1 MDTLLGT
8 LHGRKRYRVLQAQT
22 TEKLIAIPLVEWPFW
37 LAFGFWSLWPES
49 QTPVF
54 EFEAIP
60 FSSREM
66 VLIALSLYYFGSAL
80 AKRVLTRQTSAS
92 HQKAA
97 VALLK
102 PWHFYLPLAT
112 AGLVLYAAVS
122 LATSGLDE
130 RNRLAMGYTLLLVG
144 CACLLAYGLVANLS
158 SAALRVFLWRLAV
171 AITAVGLL
179 YTAVTFFSVGIGGIR
194 SQANSIAGEVG
205 VGRATG
211 PLFGAST
218 GYFILLPAL
227 AYAIQQLF
235 LDKSLFK
242 GVVVFSLLLTLMSL
256 GSRGSIICISIFFI
270 FAFFSIKNK
279 KQAAIAALLTL
290 LLMVPAAGLVSSQ
303 AGRVT
308 DRFQSFEA
316 SARTESYTT
325 SLAIVE
331 NRNAEMNL
339 LGSGYGSIWAWYL
352 PLHDRDSDLIWTPF
366 GYLLFQP
373 HSTFLLLWVE
383 LGLIGGGYFLML
395 WAILLLS
402 MTENFKQALYPLF
415 NCGIAA
421 SGFAMFFDTFLIMG
435 AVLSTVWW
443 IFLFGSLSI
452 NAQKPI
458 RPHSP

>member
-1 MDTLLGT
+1 M
-8 LHGRKRYRVLQAQT
+8 LQAQPT
-22 TEKLIAIPLVEWPFW
+22 QKLAVIPWVEWPFW
-37 LAFGFWSLWPES
+37 MAFGFWSLWPES
-49 QTPVF
+49 KTPSF
-54 EFEAIP
+54 EFEGVP
-60 FSSREM
+60 FSSRDG
-66 VLIALSLYYFGSAL
+66 VLIAIALYYFGSAL
-80 AKRVLTRQTSAS
+80 AKQVLTQQTVAYP
-92 HQKAA
+92 QKAA

-112 AGLVLYAAVS
+112 AGLVLYASVS
-122 LATSGLDE
+122 LTTSGLDDL
-130 RNRLAMGYTLLLVG
+130 NRLAMGYTLVLLG
-144 CACLLAYGLVANLS
+144 AACMLAYGLVAHLGGT
-158 SAALRVFLWRLAV
+158 ALRSFLWRLTV
-171 AITAVGLL
+171 AIAAVGLL

-227 AYAIQQLF
+227 AYAIQELF
-235 LDKSLFK
+235 LEKALFK
-242 GVVVFSLLLTLMSL
+242 AAVVFSLLLTLMSL

-290 LLMVPAAGLVSSQ
+290 LLMVPAAGVVSSK

-316 SARTESYTT
+316 SDRTESYTT
-325 SLAIVE
+325 SFAIVE
-331 NRNAEMNL
+331 NRSAEMNL

-352 PLHDRDSDLIWTPF
+352 PLHDRDSDLMWTPF

-383 LGLIGGGYFLML
+383 LGLIGGFYFLML
-395 WAILLLS
+395 WAVLLLS

-415 NCGIAA
+415 NCGMAA

-452 NAQKPI
+452 NAQKPV